1 MEYII
6 YSLTCKDKDVA
17 GIYVGSTSDFVS
29 RQSKHKCDSK
39 DKNKNHIK
47 LYKCM
52 NETKGWLNWE
62 FTFLQVLTCTESDA
76 RILER
81 LWYDKLDADLN
92 MRKPHLTKEEKKIYD
107 AERHKL
113 YYSDNRDALLEYSK
127 NYYSY
132 NKEELLENNNVYRS
146 NNKEAIL
153 EQKKHYYIDNKDKLL
168 EYQKQ
173 FRLDNREKIAE
184 QEKKHYVKNK
194 QKISERQ
201 RLYNL
206 SNKEKN
212 ASRKSEKIFCES
224 CELYCCRGDKA
235 RHYKTQNHIANLANF
250 TDK

>member
-132 NKEELLENNNVYRS
+132 NKEELLENNNIYRS

-184 QEKKHYVKNK
+184 QEKNIMLKINRRFQKDKGSIIFLTKKKMPHENQKKYSASHVNCIVVEEIK
-194 QKISERQ
+194 QDIT
-201 RLYNL
+201 RL
-206 SNKEKN
+206 
-212 ASRKSEKIFCES
+212 RTI
-224 CELYCCRGDKA
+224 
-235 RHYKTQNHIANLANF
+235 
-250 TDK
+250 